1 MEKMLEIISEILE
14 LDLTEQD
21 LSRNLNT
28 ISEWDSIAG
37 LGLMVKA
44 DQEFDVTI
52 TPEQLEN
59 SVTLSDLVKLLEGR
73 S

>member
-52 TPEQLEN
+52 TPEQLKIQHC
-59 SVTLSDLVKLLEGR
+59 LI
-73 S
+73 

>member
-1 MEKMLEIISEILE
+1 MEKMLKIISEILE
-14 LDLTEQD
+14 VDLTEQD

-37 LGLMVKA
+37 LGLMMKA
-44 DQEFDVTI
+44 DEEFDVTI

-59 SVTLSDLVKLLEGR
+59 SVTLSDLIKLLEG
-73 S
+73 